1 MNDVQSRSLNK
12 QDGMAYKS
20 GFITIIGSPNVGK
33 STLMNYMV
41 GQKISIVSDRAQTT
55 RNKIMGVVSRKDYQI
70 IFIDTPGVTAPKNR
84 LGEYMLKVAYDA
96 LNEVEAVL
104 LIFDA
109 SRGIREKDELL
120 LSQIKSRIKST
131 PVIAAINKTDIVSLG
146 DIDEITERISK
157 EDWIREIIPISAGT
171 GRNVDRLEKL
181 IEGYLTEGP
190 QYFPDDMVT
199 DQPMWHI
206 CSEMIRENSLNL
218 LRDEIPHGIGVGI
231 DKISLRDDGIHDV
244 FATIYCE
251 RDTHKGIIIGKG
263 GSMLKRIGSDARH
276 DIEWLFGT
284 KVNLQLWVK
293 VRPDWR
299 NSALALKEFGFD
311 PNF

>member
-1 MNDVQSRSLNK
+1 MS
-12 QDGMAYKS
+12 YKS

-55 RNKIMGVVSRKDYQI
+55 RNKIMGVVSRKNHQM

-96 LNEVEAVL
+96 VNEVEAVL
-104 LIFDA
+104 LMIDA
-109 SRGIREKDELL
+109 SKGIKEKDELL
-120 LSQIKSRIKST
+120 IEHLGEKIKNT
-131 PVIAAINKTDIVSLG
+131 PVIAAINKVDLVSLG
-146 DIDEITERISK
+146 DIDEITERLEK
-157 EDWIREIIPISAGT
+157 EKWIKHIVSISAAS
-171 GRNVDRLEKL
+171 GRNVDKLEKTL
-181 IEGYLTEGP
+181 CEYLVEGP

-199 DQPMWHI
+199 DQPMWSI
-206 CSEMIRENSLNL
+206 CAEMIRENALKL

-231 DKISLRDDGIHDV
+231 DKIALREDGIHDV
-244 FATIYCE
+244 LATIYCE
-251 RDTHKGIIIGKG
+251 RESHKGIVIGKS
-263 GSMLKRIGSDARH
+263 GSMLKRIGSEARR

-284 KVNLQLWVK
+284 KVNLQLWIK

-299 NSALALKEFGFD
+299 NSAAALREFGFD

>member
-1 MNDVQSRSLNK
+1 MT
-12 QDGMAYKS
+12 YKS
-20 GFITIIGSPNVGK
+20 GFVTIIGSPNVGK

-55 RNKIMGVVSRKDYQI
+55 RNKIMGVVSRKDHQI

-104 LIFDA
+104 LMFDA
-109 SRGIREKDELL
+109 SKGIREKDELL
-120 LSQIKSRIKST
+120 LSQIKSRIRNT

-146 DIDEITERISK
+146 DIDEITERLLEEEWISK
-157 EDWIREIIPISAGT
+157 IIPISAET
-171 GRNVDRLEKL
+171 GRNVEQ
-181 IEGYLTEGP
+181 IERTIVGYLVEGP

-199 DQPMWHI
+199 DQPMWSI
-206 CSEMIRENSLNL
+206 CAEMIRENALKL

-231 DKISLRDDGIHDV
+231 DKIKLREDGIHDV

-251 RDTHKGIIIGKG
+251 RETHKGIIIGKG
-263 GSMLKRIGSDARH
+263 GSMLKRIGSEARH

-284 KVNLQLWVK
+284 KVNLQLWIK

-299 NSALALKEFGFD
+299 NSASALKEFGFD

>member
-1 MNDVQSRSLNK
+1 MT
-12 QDGMAYKS
+12 YKS
-20 GFITIIGSPNVGK
+20 GFVTIIGSPNVGK

-104 LIFDA
+104 LMFDA
-109 SRGIREKDELL
+109 SKGIREKDELL
-120 LSQIKSRIKST
+120 LSQIKIKIRNT

-146 DIDEITERISK
+146 DIDEITERLSKEEWISK
-157 EDWIREIIPISAGT
+157 IIPISAET
-171 GRNVDRLEKL
+171 GRNVDRLERI

-199 DQPMWHI
+199 DQPMWSI
-206 CSEMIRENSLNL
+206 CSEMIRENALKL

-231 DKISLRDDGIHDV
+231 DKIKLREDGIHDV
-244 FATIYCE
+244 FATVYCE
-251 RDTHKGIIIGKG
+251 RETHKGIIIGKG
-263 GSMLKRIGSDARH
+263 GSMLKRIGSEARH

-284 KVNLQLWVK
+284 KVNLQLWIK

-299 NSALALKEFGFD
+299 NSASALKEFGFD

>member
-1 MNDVQSRSLNK
+1 MT
-12 QDGMAYKS
+12 YKS
-20 GFITIIGSPNVGK
+20 GFVTIIGSPNVGK
-33 STLMNYMV
+33 STLINYMV

-55 RNKIMGVVSRKDYQI
+55 RNKIMGVVSRKDHQI

-104 LIFDA
+104 LMFDA
-109 SRGIREKDELL
+109 SKGIREKDELL
-120 LSQIKSRIKST
+120 LSQIKNRIRNT

-146 DIDEITERISK
+146 DIDEITERLSK
-157 EDWIREIIPISAGT
+157 EEWISEIIPISAET
-171 GRNVDRLEKL
+171 GRNVERLERI
-181 IEGYLTEGP
+181 IEGYLVEGP

-199 DQPMWHI
+199 DQPMWSI
-206 CSEMIRENSLNL
+206 CSEMIRENALKL

-231 DKISLRDDGIHDV
+231 DKIKLREDGIHDV

-251 RDTHKGIIIGKG
+251 RETHKGIIIGKG
-263 GSMLKRIGSDARH
+263 GSMLKRIGSEARH

-284 KVNLQLWVK
+284 KVNLQLWIK

-299 NSALALKEFGFD
+299 NSASALKEFGFD